1 MSNLIVIAL
10 IAAIVGASALYIY
23 KANKRGVKCVGCPD
37 SGSCAS
43 KSCGG
48 NCAGCSGKCCGN

>member
-23 KANKRGVKCVGCPD
+23 KAKKRGVKCVGCPD